1 MKTTRD
7 ITIPAGTI
15 LYPSPNERRGY
26 YEATVGFGPDFTGY
40 LVVQPHADAFASG
53 YFKRDTKAD
62 SDGDDGA

>member
-7 ITIPAGTI
+7 IIIPAGTI
-15 LYPSPNERRGY
+15 LHPSPNERKGY
-26 YEATVGFGPDFTGY
+26 QEAVIAFGPDFTGY

-62 SDGDDGA
+62 SDGEHLK